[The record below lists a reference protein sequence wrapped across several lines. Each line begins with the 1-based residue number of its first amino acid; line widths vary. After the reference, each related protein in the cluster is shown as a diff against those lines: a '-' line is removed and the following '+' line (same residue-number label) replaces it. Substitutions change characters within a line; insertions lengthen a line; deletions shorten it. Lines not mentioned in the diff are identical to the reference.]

1 MPSWAVLRVHED
13 HAVGVFHQHIAVG
26 AHMEL
31 GDLLF
36 IVVPQVY
43 QQAQPT
49 ALGQLASQH
58 QAQRFI
64 LHLHLGHLLALLG
77 GGTKHLGYLAV
88 PDAEGDLAIL
98 PQHYH
103 IIYRSLMAVR
113 IGLQL
118 LPGSRGQV
126 GVIQL
131 LRRKGEALQ
140 IRLGLLD
147 ILLQV
152 LTDGL
157 GGKQHLLLLLV
168 DDAVFVLQ
176 PGGHT
181 QVQQSGQK
189 QHQYH
194 RGTQHHRPHLR
205 AAALLLS
212 HSGFLSPG
220 N

>member
-1 MPSWAVLRVHED
+1 MTPSPPLVLGLHQLVEAGEVHTGVELLPAGDDIDTQLALLRVHED

-77 GGTKHLGYLAV
+77 GRTKHLGYLAV

-103 IIYRSLMAVR
+103 IIYRSLMAVG
-113 IGLQL
+113 IGL
-118 LPGSRGQV
+118 
-126 GVIQL
+126 
-131 LRRKGEALQ
+131 
-140 IRLGLLD
+140 
-147 ILLQV
+147 
-152 LTDGL
+152 
-157 GGKQHLLLLLV
+157 
-168 DDAVFVLQ
+168 
-176 PGGHT
+176 
-181 QVQQSGQK
+181 
-189 QHQYH
+189 
-194 RGTQHHRPHLR
+194 
-205 AAALLLS
+205 
-212 HSGFLSPG
+212 
-220 N
+220 